1 MKNSALKLLCCVAS
15 FCGCLSA
22 VASTPAPAP
31 EGKPAPSN
39 IDPNGY
45 PRILPDNRVVFRV
58 QAPRA
63 TQVQINLGR
72 NYDMQKDASGTWT
85 VTTAAQDP
93 GFHYYSLIIDGVS
106 VADPAS
112 ASFYGTSRWSSAVEI
127 PEAGLDFYA
136 VKDVPHGDIRS
147 KQYFSKFTNSWRH
160 LNVYTPPGY
169 DKDTDKKYPVLYI
182 QHGGGEDETGWAV
195 QGKTDLILDNLI
207 AAGKAKAMLVVMP
220 NGNVPSTGGGR
231 GGYSA
236 AGMAGY
242 GNELLNNI
250 IPFIE
255 SNYRATPNAQNRA
268 VAGLSMGGGQA
279 FFTGLGNKD
288 KFTAIGVF
296 STGVFGGISNP
307 AGGAAGFNAEEQIP
321 GIFSNAKAFNDSLKV
336 FYISVGEQDRSL

>member
-1 MKNSALKLLCCVAS
+1 MPSRTFPTAIS
-15 FCGCLSA
+15 
-22 VASTPAPAP
+22 
-31 EGKPAPSN
+31 APSSTSPSSP
-39 IDPNGY
+39 IPG
-45 PRILPDNRVVFRV
+45 
-58 QAPRA
+58 A
-63 TQVQINLGR
+63 TV
-72 NYDMQKDASGTWT
+72 
-85 VTTAAQDP
+85 
-93 GFHYYSLIIDGVS
+93 
-106 VADPAS
+106 
-112 ASFYGTSRWSSAVEI
+112 
-127 PEAGLDFYA
+127 
-136 VKDVPHGDIRS
+136 
-147 KQYFSKFTNSWRH
+147 
-160 LNVYTPPGY
+160 NVYTPPGY

-336 FYISVGEQDRSL
+336 LLHLRGRAGSPAGTHQKDRRRLQIPRPKRRIRLLPRLSRVAGLAQVLARFRAANFQNDAVRSSAFRRVFHSSGFRLQAGLSQFQVPSFCQYPSTKAGDFDKSAGEKNPFSE